1 MARWQRQ
8 SRLTALPSRQGGAV
22 LLFSLIVLLLLT
34 VIGVTAMQTTT
45 LQERMAGG
53 QRDRHLAVQ
62 GAEAAIR
69 EAERFLSQTATL
81 PSFGGAANG
90 LYHHAETPAP
100 RWQEFDWDSGVINYE
115 GGDMGGLL
123 AEAPA
128 YYIER
133 LPPVADP
140 SGSLAADESLEDTE
154 FYRISARSTGGSGR
168 SQVIIQVV
176 YRR

>member
-1 MARWQRQ
+1 MDWQRAQ
-8 SRLTALPSRQGGAV
+8 SVPDGLPVRQRGAV

-34 VIGVTAMQTTT
+34 VLGVTAMQTTT

-69 EAERFLSQTATL
+69 EAENFLSESATL
-81 PSFGGAANG
+81 PPFDSLNW
-90 LYHHAETPAP
+90 LYHHADSPAP
-100 RWQEFDWDSGVINYE
+100 HWRDFNWAGGVRPYA
-115 GGDMGGLL
+115 GGDMDGLL

-128 YYIER
+128 FYIER

-140 SGSLAADESLEDTE
+140 SGSLAADESLEDTQY
-154 FYRISARSTGGSGR
+154 YRIVARSTGASGQ
-168 SQVIIQVV
+168 SEVILQVV